1 MTESPRPSRWSRPL
15 RFGLSA
21 LVLLAIAAGAA
32 YRWIETMPV
41 GTGEV
46 RVSPDGRYNASVFDY
61 FDRDFFTNES
71 RRWFEFRVTGPGADY
86 TFTGTPLPGP
96 YFGSRSSDSV
106 IRWEPDSSA
115 VRFVFPTSELRIGVR
130 PAER

>member
-15 RFGLSA
+15 RFGLGA
-21 LVLLAIAAGAA
+21 LVLFAIVAGAA
-32 YRWIETMPV
+32 YRGLETMPV

-46 RVSPDGRYNASVFDY
+46 RPSPDGRYSASVFDY
-61 FDRDFFTNES
+61 FARGFFTNEEQ
-71 RRWFEFRVTGPGADY
+71 RWFEFRVTGPGADY

-96 YFGSRSSDSV
+96 YFGSRSSHSV

-115 VRFVFPTSELRIGVR
+115 VRFVFPTSELRIGVS
-130 PAER
+130 PAAR